1 MMALG
6 ISSKQGA
13 LMSYLALSES
23 KSVTLA
29 IGDISGALS
38 SGAYLTMT
46 LEHDEI
52 SIAGSGTSTLT
63 LPSGHYAVS
72 GIVGADMN
80 NTSSDL
86 FDFSWELD
94 SSLIGAQGGRQ
105 PNGKVGSDA
114 AEAVFSVETTSSLRL
129 KVTAITGSPTILS
142 THSQVFIRRVSL

>member
-1 MMALG
+1 
-6 ISSKQGA
+6 
-13 LMSYLALSES
+13 MSYLALSES

-86 FDFSWELD
+86 LDFSWELD

-105 PNGKVGSDA
+105 PSGKVGSDA